1 MNKPDNQIQRRSKF
15 RRLGFYIVINLLMIV
30 MVGKGV
36 LHLSKGAAAGYFE
49 LLLGTALLICMPW
62 IQDNARDTN
71 PDWEMP
77 LLWVVLMGCFAIYA
91 YIGMINPF
99 I

>member
-1 MNKPDNQIQRRSKF
+1 
-15 RRLGFYIVINLLMIV
+15 

-49 LLLGTALLICMPW
+49 LILGTVILICTPW
-62 IQDNARDTN
+62 FQDNARDAD
-71 PDWEMP
+71 PGWKMP
-77 LLWVVLMGCFAIYA
+77 LLWVVLMGCIAIYA
-91 YIGMINPF
+91 YFGMINPF